1 MSSGIGEALG
11 SGEGLGRGEALGSG
25 ALADAWSARGAG
37 GESTRLLGRRTAF
50 LSLVIGTVTGVA
62 LLLVEMMR
70 TNGLS
75 LLEGALLPLSIVL
88 LLPLAISFWMALL
101 GFAVELRGGDP
112 FAIDADDR
120 RAPTRRARRRATL
133 APDFRT
139 AIVVPVYNEDP
150 ERVLAGLRATYASL
164 LRTGSARH
172 FDFVLLS
179 DSSDPQR
186 WLEEELAMERF
197 TASLGG
203 PEHVHYR
210 HRPLNLEHKAGNIA
224 EFCTRWGERYRYMI
238 VFDADSV
245 MSGETLVRLVELME
259 RHPHAGI
266 IQVPPVPVNR
276 RTLFGRL
283 QQFAAGLYGP
293 TWTAGLAWLQ
303 GGDGNYYGHNAIV
316 RIEPFAANCRLPK
329 LKGRAPLGGSI
340 LSHDFVEAALMRRAG
355 YHVHLAVH
363 LGGSYE
369 ESPPTLI
376 DYAARDRRWCQGN
389 LQHARLLGMP
399 GLHPVSRAHLFLGV
413 MSYASAPLWIL
424 LLLLSSIEALRNEL
438 APHEYFAAGGSL
450 FPVWEISI
458 EAKALLLLGIV
469 VLLLFL
475 PRALAVCARLRE
487 PTTRR
492 RFGGSARLV
501 LSGLAECVFSTLLA
515 PVLALMQTRFVLGT
529 LLGRST
535 GWGAQPRGDRSTS
548 WREALR
554 RHAGASLLGFAWG
567 GLLWSVA
574 PELFWWMSP
583 VLFGLALAVP
593 LSVLSS
599 RASAGEWARRRGLF
613 TTPEELEPPR
623 VLRALHAEQMRG
635 AARAGAHDER
645 SALERLLADPLAR
658 AVHLAYAEASA
669 LPRDE
674 LHEHQLQGLVLKCR
688 LRGPAS
694 LNAAEQRELLLA
706 PDALRALVLADARSA

>member
-1 MSSGIGEALG
+1 MSSGLG
-11 SGEGLGRGEALGSG
+11 DAVRPSKLGLSAWRGP
-25 ALADAWSARGAG
+25 SARGAR
-37 GESTRLLGRRTAF
+37 SRFLGRRALF
-50 LSLVIGTVTGVA
+50 LALVLGSVIGVA

-75 LLEGALLPLSIVL
+75 VLEGLMLPLCIVL
-88 LLPLAISFWMALL
+88 LVPIALSFWMALL
-101 GFAVELRGGDP
+101 GFVVELRGGDP
-112 FAIDADDR
+112 LAIDASDA
-120 RAPTRRARRRATL
+120 RADGREALRERAL
-133 APDFRT
+133 APGSRT
-139 AIVVPVYNEDP
+139 AIVVPIYNEDP

-164 LRTGSARH
+164 RRTGCAEH

-197 TASLGG
+197 TTSLGG
-203 PEHVHYR
+203 PGHVHYR
-210 HRPLNLEHKAGNIA
+210 HRPLNTEHKAGNIA

-245 MSGETLVRLVELME
+245 MSGKTLVRLVELME
-259 RHPHAGI
+259 SHPRAGI

-316 RIEPFAANCRLPK
+316 RIAPFAENCRLPK
-329 LKGRAPLGGSI
+329 LSGRAPLGGSI

-355 YHVHLAVH
+355 YHVHLAVN
-363 LGGSYE
+363 LGGSFE

-399 GLHPVSRAHLFLGV
+399 GLHPLSRAHLFLGV
-413 MSYASAPLWIL
+413 MAYVSAPLWIL
-424 LLLLSSIEALRNEL
+424 LLVLSSIEALRTEL

-458 EAKALLLLGIV
+458 EAKAKLLLALV

-475 PRALAVCARLRE
+475 PRALALLARLLE
-487 PTTRR
+487 AQARR
-492 RFGGSARLV
+492 RFGGAGKLA
-501 LSGLAECVFSTLLA
+501 LSGLCECVFSTLLA
-515 PVLALMQTRFVLGT
+515 PVLALMQARFVIGT

-535 GWGAQPRGDRSTS
+535 GWGAQPRGDRSTP
-548 WREALR
+548 WGEALR
-554 RHAGASLLGFAWG
+554 RHAGTSVLGLVWSG
-567 GLLWSVA
+567 VLWAVA
-574 PELFWWMSP
+574 PSLFWWMSP
-583 VLFGLALAVP
+583 VLAGFVLAVP
-593 LSVLSS
+593 LSVFSS
-599 RASAGEWARRRGLF
+599 RASVGERARELGLF
-613 TTPEELEPPR
+613 LTPEEVEPPA
-623 VLRALHAEQMRG
+623 VLRALSAEQ
-635 AARAGAHDER
+635 ARAEARTPPRDAR
-645 SALERLLADPLAR
+645 SALERLLEDPHAR
-658 AVHLAYAEASA
+658 AVHLAYADASVSSPA
-669 LPRDE
+669 RDE

-688 LRGPAS
+688 LRGAAALS
-694 LNAAEQRELLLA
+694 GAEQRELLLA
-706 PDALRALVLADARSA
+706 PDALRALAEARAQPA